1 MTTRRVVNIDDILDR
16 VRFRGLPLLVMICA
30 VAVLILDGFDIQI
43 IGFSA
48 PALAQEFGIARKAL
62 GPVLAAAL
70 LGMAVGAFVGGL
82 AGDRWGR
89 RPTLIA
95 STAVVGAATLAAAT
109 AASIESLM
117 FWRLITGIGLGGT
130 LPNATALMAEFAP
143 LRWRSQAISATIV
156 GVPVGGMVGAAI
168 AAEIVP
174 TQGWRLLFVIGAAL
188 PLLLA
193 AIMHFILPESARFLA
208 TRAGR
213 HNELA
218 VLLGRIVP
226 GRSYSGAESFVLS
239 APAGIES
246 GGLRTLF
253 SRRLVRDTIAAW
265 LVFGTNVFAVYA
277 FFNWIPVVLTSV
289 GLDIA
294 TAVRASL
301 VFNLAGVIG
310 AVANAWI
317 IARFGSRWPLGL
329 MAALAAAA
337 LFYLSQLPL
346 GGVDPAGLLPALMAG
361 VAVAGLAINAVQ
373 IGMYAVSAHIYPT
386 ACRSSGVGWALGVGR
401 LGGILSS
408 FGGALLLA
416 QGGSQGFFG
425 GIAVVMLL
433 ACASLLIIRNHLP
446 AAMRPP
452 GPTSG
457 STIRGQD

>member
-1 MTTRRVVNIDDILDR
+1 MATRPEVEVDHILDSA
-16 VRFRGLPLLVMICA
+16 RFQGLPLLVMFC
-30 VAVLILDGFDIQI
+30 VMAVLILDGFDIQI

-48 PALAQEFGIARKAL
+48 PAVAQEFGIDRKAL

-70 LGMAVGAFVGGL
+70 LGMAAGAFAGGL

-95 STAVVGAATLAAAT
+95 GTAVVGAATFAAAMAT
-109 AASIESLM
+109 GIESLT

-143 LRWRSQAISATIV
+143 RRWRNQAITATIV

-174 TQGWRLLFVIGAAL
+174 TQGWRLLFLVGAAL

-193 AIMHFILPESARFLA
+193 GIMYFILPESARFLA

-213 HNELA
+213 HGELTA
-218 VLLGRIVP
+218 LLGRIVP
-226 GRSYSGAESFVLS
+226 GGTASGTESCVVS
-239 APAGIES
+239 MPAGIQS
-246 GGLRTLF
+246 AGLRALF
-253 SRRLVRDTIAAW
+253 SRGLVRDTIATW

-277 FFNWIPVVLTSV
+277 FFNWIAVVLTSV

-337 LFYLSQLPL
+337 LLHLSRLPL
-346 GGVDPAGLLPALMAG
+346 GGADSAGLLPALMAG
-361 VAVAGLAINAVQ
+361 IAIAGLAINAVQ

-386 ACRSSGVGWALGVGR
+386 ACRSSGVGWALGFGR

-416 QGGSQGFFG
+416 WGGSRGFFG
-425 GIAVVMLL
+425 GTAAVMML
-433 ACASLLIIRNHLP
+433 ACAGLLMIRNHLP
-446 AAMRPP
+446 AAR
-452 GPTSG
+452 
-457 STIRGQD
+457 

>member
-1 MTTRRVVNIDDILDR
+1 MATRPVVNVDHILDR
-16 VRFRGLPLLVMICA
+16 AGFQGLPLLVMICA
-30 VAVLILDGFDIQI
+30 MAVLILDGFDIQI

-48 PALAQEFGIARKAL
+48 PALVQEFGIERKAL

-70 LGMAVGAFVGGL
+70 LGMAAGAFGGGL

-89 RPTLIA
+89 RPALIA
-95 STAVVGAATLAAAT
+95 GTAAVGAATLAAAMAT
-109 AASIESLM
+109 SIESLT
-117 FWRLITGIGLGGT
+117 FWRLITGIGLGCT

-143 LRWRSQAISATIV
+143 RRWRSQAITATIV

-174 TQGWRLLFVIGAAL
+174 SQGWRLLFLIGAAL

-193 AIMHFILPESARFLA
+193 GIMYFILPESARFLA
-208 TRAGR
+208 TRADR
-213 HNELA
+213 HGELA

-226 GRSYSGAESFVLS
+226 GRTSSGAESFVLS
-239 APAGIES
+239 APAGT
-246 GGLRTLF
+246 GPAGLRALF
-253 SRRLVRDTIAAW
+253 SRGLVRDTIATW

-277 FFNWIPVVLTSV
+277 FFNWVAVVLTSV

-337 LFYLSQLPL
+337 LLYLSRLPL
-346 GGVDPAGLLPALMAG
+346 GGADAAGLLPALMAG
-361 VAVAGLAINAVQ
+361 IAIAGLAINAVQ
-373 IGMYAVSAHIYPT
+373 IGMYAVCAHIYPT
-386 ACRSSGVGWALGVGR
+386 ACRSSGVGWALGFGR

-416 QGGSQGFFG
+416 WGGSRGFFG
-425 GIAVVMLL
+425 GIAAVMTFACAGLL
-433 ACASLLIIRNHLP
+433 AIRSHLP
-446 AAMRPP
+446 AAR
-452 GPTSG
+452 
-457 STIRGQD
+457 

>member
-1 MTTRRVVNIDDILDR
+1 MTTRPVVNVDSVLDS
-16 VRFRGLPLLVMICA
+16 VRFQGLPLLVMACA
-30 VAVLILDGFDIQI
+30 LAIMVLDGFDIQI
-43 IGFSA
+43 IGFAA
-48 PALAQEFGIARKAL
+48 PALIQEFGIDRKAL

-70 LGMAVGAFVGGL
+70 LGMAAGAFAGGL

-95 STAVVGAATLAAAT
+95 STGVIGAATLAAAMT
-109 AASIESLM
+109 PSVDALI

-143 LRWRSQAISATIV
+143 RRWRSQAIAATII
-156 GVPVGGMVGAAI
+156 GVPVGGMIGAAM

-174 TQGWRLLFVIGAAL
+174 VLGWRLLFVIGAAL

-193 AIMHFILPESARFLA
+193 ATMYFILPESARFLA
-208 TRAGR
+208 MRADR
-213 HNELA
+213 HGELA
-218 VLLGRIVP
+218 DLLGRIIP
-226 GRSYSGAESFVLS
+226 GHIYSGAEAFVLS
-239 APAGIES
+239 APAGIRS
-246 GGLRTLF
+246 AGLRALF
-253 SRRLVRDTIAAW
+253 SRALVRDTIAAW

-317 IARFGSRWPLGL
+317 IARFGSRWPLVTL
-329 MAALAAAA
+329 SALAVAA
-337 LFYLSQLPL
+337 LFYLSRLPL
-346 GGVDPAGLLPALMAG
+346 GGDGTAALLPALMAG
-361 VAVAGLAINAVQ
+361 VAVAGLAVNAVQ

-386 ACRSSGVGWALGVGR
+386 RCRSSGVGWALGVGR

-416 QGGSQGFFG
+416 RGGSQGFFG
-425 GIAVVMLL
+425 GIALVLVFS
-433 ACASLLIIRNHLP
+433 CASLLAIRNHLP
-446 AAMRPP
+446 LVA
-452 GPTSG
+452 GPRARKTS
-457 STIRGQD
+457 QA

>member
-1 MTTRRVVNIDDILDR
+1 MTTRPVVNVDDILDR
-16 VRFRGLPLLVMICA
+16 VRFRGLPLLVMICT

-95 STAVVGAATLAAAT
+95 STALVGAATLAAAT

-130 LPNATALMAEFAP
+130 LPNATALMAEYAP
-143 LRWRSQAISATIV
+143 RRWRSQAISATIV
-156 GVPVGGMVGAAI
+156 GVPIGGMVGAAM

-193 AIMHFILPESARFLA
+193 VIMYFILPESARFLV

-213 HNELA
+213 HGELA
-218 VLLGRIVP
+218 LLLGRIVP
-226 GRSYSGAESFVLS
+226 GRSYSGAESFMLL
-239 APAGIES
+239 APAEIES
-246 GGLRTLF
+246 GGLRMLF
-253 SRRLVRDTIAAW
+253 SHRLVRDTIAAW
-265 LVFGTNVFAVYA
+265 LVFGTNVLAVYA

-416 QGGSQGFFG
+416 WGGSRGFFG

-433 ACASLLIIRNHLP
+433 ACASLLMIRNHLP
-446 AAMRPP
+446 AATLR
-452 GPTSG
+452 SAE
-457 STIRGQD
+457 SAQDTN